1 MKYILYLCLFSLLV
15 SCSPEKEDHRLGQID
30 EYLSGQ
36 SKYFKF
42 NGNVLV
48 AERGEIIYE
57 KSFGLADFD
66 SNRQLNDSSVFE
78 LASVSKQFTA
88 MGILL
93 LEQKGVLSLQDSLR
107 KFFPELPYSG
117 ITIHHMLTHISGLP
131 DYMDVMDEKW
141 DRTRIAG
148 NADIVALLAQEKPEA
163 HFKPGTKWEY
173 SNTAFALLASIIE
186 KVSGQSFK
194 AYMQENI
201 FDPLKMADTRVY
213 NTRRSGERIENYAFG
228 YIWSDSLN
236 KHVLPDSVPDLDFVR
251 YLDGIQGDGII
262 NSTTA
267 DLLKW
272 DRALANHEGL
282 PSAAIDKL
290 LSRHSLV
297 DTTSNV
303 YYGYGV
309 MLEDSEYGK
318 QVAHGGGWPGYA
330 TYLTRYADRDVT
342 IIVLSNN
349 NAASPRISN
358 AIAALLHGDSVIM
371 PYEHVSIQLDS
382 VQLSRFEGKY
392 KFDGEPF
399 ELKIENDSL
408 FLLSG
413 GRRRLHLIPESETKV
428 FADNQGDTQFEL
440 QIGNEG
446 SRKLFLIF
454 SGVKKNVEEIDD

>member
-1 MKYILYLCLFSLLV
+1 MRLPTPVLALLLLIG
-15 SCSPEKEDHRLGQID
+15 CTGIETDQRRGLLD

-36 SKYFKF
+36 SKHFKF

-48 AERGEIIYE
+48 AERGEIIFQ

-66 SNRQLNDSSVFE
+66 SNRELNDSSVFE

-93 LEQKGVLSLQDSLR
+93 LEQKGLLSLQDSLR

-131 DYMDVMDEKW
+131 DYMDVMGEKW
-141 DRTRIAG
+141 DRARIAS
-148 NADIVALLAQEKPEA
+148 NADMVAMLAQEKPDV

-173 SNTAFALLASIIE
+173 SNTAYALLAVIIE
-186 KVSGQSFK
+186 KVSGQTFK

-213 NTRRSGERIENYAFG
+213 NTRRSGERIENYAYG
-228 YIWSDSLN
+228 YVWLDSLN
-236 KHVLPDSVPDLDFVR
+236 KHVLPDSIPDLDFVR
-251 YLDGIQGDGII
+251 YLDGIQGDGIV
-262 NSTTA
+262 NSTTS

-272 DRALANHEGL
+272 DRALAKKERL
-282 PSAAIDKL
+282 PAAAIDKL

-309 MLEDSEYGK
+309 MLEDSEYGT

-330 TYLTRYADRDVT
+330 TYLTRYADRDIT

-358 AIAALLHGDSVIM
+358 AIAAIVHGDSVIM
-371 PYEHVSIQLDS
+371 PYKHVSVHLDS
-382 VQLSRFEGKY
+382 AQLSRFEGKY
-392 KFDGEPF
+392 KFHGEPF

-408 FLLSG
+408 FLFSG

-428 FADNQGDTQFEL
+428 FADNESDTQFEL
-440 QIGNEG
+440 QMGNED
-446 SRKLFLIF
+446 SQKLFLIF
-454 SGVKKNVEEIDD
+454 SGVKEQVEKN

>member
-1 MKYILYLCLFSLLV
+1 MKSLVPFLLLFLLV
-15 SCSPEKEDHRLGQID
+15 GCSSNKEDARGNLFD

-36 SKYFKF
+36 AKHFKF
-42 NGNVLV
+42 NGNVLI
-48 AERGEIIYE
+48 AERGNILYQ

-66 SNRQLNDSSVFE
+66 SNRPLNDSSVFE

-93 LEQKGVLSLQDSLR
+93 LEQNGMLSLQDSLR

-117 ITIHHMLTHISGLP
+117 ITVHHMLTHISGLP
-131 DYMDVMDEKW
+131 DYMDIMEEKW
-141 DRTRIAG
+141 DRARIAG
-148 NADIVALLAQEKPEA
+148 NADIVTLLAQEKPEA

-194 AYMQENI
+194 TYMQDNI
-201 FDPLKMADTRVY
+201 FKPLGMTRTRVY

-228 YIWSDSLN
+228 YVWSDSLN
-236 KHVLPDSVPDLDFVR
+236 KHVLPDSVPRLDFVR

-262 NSTTA
+262 NSTTS

-272 DRALANHEGL
+272 DRALANHDGL
-282 PSAAIDKL
+282 PSAAIEKL

-297 DTTSNV
+297 DTASNV

-309 MLEDSEYGK
+309 MLEGSKYGE

-349 NAASPRISN
+349 SAASPRISN
-358 AIAALLHGDSVIM
+358 AIAAIVHGDSVIM
-371 PYEHVSIQLDS
+371 PYEHAPVRLTRNE
-382 VQLSRFEGKY
+382 LSRFEGQY
-392 KFDGEPF
+392 KFDGESF
-399 ELKIENDSL
+399 ELKVENDSL
-408 FLLSG
+408 FLFSG
-413 GRRRLHLIPESETKV
+413 GRRRLHLIPESESKV
-428 FADNQGDTQFEL
+428 FADNKTDTQFEL
-440 QIGNEG
+440 QAGREG
-446 SRKLFLIF
+446 SQKLFLIF
-454 SGVKKNVEEIDD
+454 SGVKKEVQDN

>member
-1 MKYILYLCLFSLLV
+1 MRLLTPLLALILFFGCTRIEKDQRSTLL
-15 SCSPEKEDHRLGQID
+15 D

-36 SKYFKF
+36 EKHYKF

-48 AERGEIIYE
+48 AERGKIIYQ

-93 LEQKGVLSLQDSLR
+93 LEQKEMLSLQDSLR

-131 DYMDVMDEKW
+131 DYMDVMYEKW
-141 DRTRIAG
+141 DRTQIAG
-148 NADIVALLAQEKPEA
+148 NDDIVAVLAQEKPKA

-186 KVSGQSFK
+186 KISGQSFK

-201 FDPLKMADTRVY
+201 FDPLKMTDTRVY
-213 NTRRSGERIENYAFG
+213 NTRRSGEQIENYAFG
-228 YIWSDSLN
+228 YVWSDSLN

-282 PSAAIDKL
+282 PSAAIDQL
-290 LSRHSLV
+290 LSHHSLV

-371 PYEHVSIQLDS
+371 PYEHVSVQLDS

-399 ELKIENDSL
+399 DLKIENDSL
-408 FLLSG
+408 FLFSD
-413 GRRRLHLIPESETKV
+413 GRRRLHLVPESETKV
-428 FADNQGDTQFEL
+428 FADNESDTQFEL
-440 QIGNEG
+440 QIGNED

-454 SGVKKNVEEIDD
+454 SGVRKEVQDN

>member
-1 MKYILYLCLFSLLV
+1 MKLPTLVLALLLLIG
-15 SCSPEKEDHRLGQID
+15 CTGIETDQRTALLD

-36 SKYFKF
+36 EKHYKF

-48 AERGEIIYE
+48 AEGGKIIYQ

-66 SNRQLNDSSVFE
+66 SNRPLNDSSVFE

-131 DYMDVMDEKW
+131 DYMDVMYEKW
-141 DRTRIAG
+141 DRTQIAG
-148 NADIVALLAQEKPEA
+148 NDDIIAVLAQEKPET

-186 KVSGQSFK
+186 KVSEQSFK

-201 FDPLKMADTRVY
+201 FGLLGMSNTRVY

-228 YIWSDSLN
+228 YVWSDSLN
-236 KHVLPDSVPDLDFVR
+236 KHVLPDSVPNLDFVR

-262 NSTTA
+262 NSTTT

-297 DTTSNV
+297 DTASNV

-309 MLEDSEYGK
+309 MLEGSKYGE

-330 TYLTRYADRDVT
+330 TYLTRYADRDIT

-349 NAASPRISN
+349 NAASPRISS
-358 AIAALLHGDSVIM
+358 AIAALVHGDSVIM
-371 PYEHVSIQLDS
+371 PYEHVSVQLDS

-399 ELKIENDSL
+399 DLKIENDSL
-408 FLLSG
+408 FLFSG

-428 FADNQGDTQFEL
+428 FADNESDTQVEL

-454 SGVKKNVEEIDD
+454 SGVKKNVEEN